1 MYFDLKIINCSLKM
15 TLLIPIRIITG
26 YRHCS
31 QLKKFQKKKIALRS
45 QLGDNQYETGALSYI
60 PLDSEVFPIA
70 IPVPVPVLMLLPL
83 SFPSRFIRDFC
94 NCISLKNTIIKFSHT
109 VLRAFNFNNLHNF

>member
-1 MYFDLKIINCSLKM
+1 M
-15 TLLIPIRIITG
+15 ITG

-31 QLKKFQKKKIALRS
+31 QLKNFQKKIALRS

-60 PLDSEVFPIA
+60 PLDSEVFPISIA
-70 IPVPVPVLMLLPL
+70 IAIPVPVLMLLPL
-83 SFPSRFIRDFC
+83 SFPLRFIRDFC